1 MLLEAARVLIDFA
14 EQLMLIESDAV
25 LLLLLLLNNCTE
37 CTQTVSVS
45 YYYSLNRIVE
55 QNKRG
60 DKIKRS
66 RELKF

>member
-1 MLLEAARVLIDFA
+1 MLLETARVLIDFA

-25 LLLLLLLNNCTE
+25 LLLLLNNCTE